1 MIVKLLVTW
10 SLSRSCG
17 NKMIS
22 LRCDKGLELLCALLS
37 LCRWTFNLGCHQA
50 SFREN
55 VVLT

>member
-22 LRCDKGLELLCALLS
+22 LKCDKELELLCALLS
-37 LCRWTFNLGCHQA
+37 LCCWTFNLGCHQA